1 MKQDIRNRQK
11 LLKAIEEA
19 LRKAKE
25 TGASHSVI
33 KEDMATDYYTEG
45 WYNGQKTH
53 NYGYILTVDYQDAM
67 DLVDESEDQE
77 TFSEK
82 AESVLKNKHKF
93 LVYDEVE
100 LNGRLYNWE
109 VFLNLADPSIID
121 ELHCDG
127 DNLDL
132 QEFFDAY
139 REEHLKKYGEEF
151 TIN

>member
-1 MKQDIRNRQK
+1 MRQDIRNRQK

-33 KEDMATDYYTEG
+33 KEDMATDYYTEC

-53 NYGYILTVDYQDAM
+53 NYGYILTVDHQDAM

-82 AESVLKNKHKF
+82 AESVLKNRHKF
-93 LVYDEVE
+93 LVYDEIE

-132 QEFFDAY
+132 FDFSKS
-139 REEHLKKYGEEF
+139 EG
-151 TIN
+151 